1 MIKVEKMKIIQQ
13 TEIAENIFK
22 ISLKGS
28 LVNEISMPGQFVH
41 IKVNTA
47 NDPLLRRPISIS
59 SYDKKNQIMT
69 LIYRASGLG
78 TRELANQ
85 SEEIDVMG
93 PLGSGFPIEQAE
105 GQTAIL
111 IGGGIG
117 VPPLYEC
124 SKQLKNKGFN
134 VIHVLGF
141 ETKDTV
147 FYESAFK
154 ELGPVYITTADGS
167 YGTKGFVTDAITEF
181 DLKAD
186 VFFACGPVPMLG
198 AVEKQLNH
206 IPGYISMEQR
216 MGCGIGAC
224 LACVCTVNGPEL
236 YKKVCTDGPV
246 FRKGELVYG

>member
-1 MIKVEKMKIIQQ
+1 MIKVEKMKIEKQ
-13 TEIAENIFK
+13 TEIAKNIYELK
-22 ISLKGS
+22 LKGE
-28 LVNEISMPGQFVH
+28 LVNEIAMPGQFVH

-59 SYDKKNQIMT
+59 SYDKREQTMT

-78 TRELANQ
+78 TRELTNQ
-85 SEEIDVMG
+85 TDEIDVMG
-93 PLGSGFPIEQAE
+93 PLGSGFPVESAE
-105 GQTAIL
+105 GKTAIL

-124 SKQLKNKGFN
+124 SKQLKAKGFN

-141 ETKDTV
+141 ETKETV

-154 ELGPVYITTADGS
+154 ELGPVYITTADGT
-167 YGTKGFVTDAITEF
+167 YGTKGFVTDAITGFNLE
-181 DLKAD
+181 AD
-186 VFFACGPVPMLG
+186 VFYACGPVPMLS
-198 AVEKQLNH
+198 AVEKELEH
-206 IPGYISMEQR
+206 TPGFISMEQR

-224 LACVCTVNGPEL
+224 LACVCPVNGPEA

>member
-1 MIKVEKMKIIQQ
+1 MIKVEKMKILQQ
-13 TEIAENIFK
+13 KEIAGNIFE
-22 ISLKGS
+22 LKLQGP

-59 SYDKKNQIMT
+59 SYDKKQQSMT

-78 TRELANQ
+78 TRELTNQ
-85 SEEIDVMG
+85 ADELDVMG
-93 PLGSGFPIEQAE
+93 PLGSGFPVETVQ
-105 GQTAIL
+105 GQTAVL

-124 SKQLKNKGFN
+124 SKQLKARGMN
-134 VIHVLGF
+134 VVHVLGF
-141 ETKDTV
+141 ESKETV
-147 FYESAFK
+147 FYESEFK

-167 YGTKGFVTDAITEF
+167 YGTKGFVTDAVTAFNIN
-181 DLKAD
+181 AD
-186 VFFACGPVPMLG
+186 VFYACGPVPMLG
-198 AVEKQLNH
+198 AVEKQFDG

-224 LACVCTVNGPEL
+224 LACVCSVNGPEL

>member
-1 MIKVEKMKIIQQ
+1 MIKVEKMKIEKQ
-13 TEIAENIFK
+13 TEIAKNIYELK
-22 ISLKGS
+22 LKGT

-59 SYDKKNQIMT
+59 SYDKEQQTMT

-78 TRELANQ
+78 TRELTNQ
-85 SEEIDVMG
+85 TDEIDVMG
-93 PLGSGFPIEQAE
+93 PLGSGFPVDGAE
-105 GQTAIL
+105 GKTAIL

-124 SKQLKNKGFN
+124 SKQLKNKGFK

-141 ETKDTV
+141 ESKETV

-154 ELGPVYITTADGS
+154 ALGSVYITTADGS
-167 YGTKGFVTDAITEF
+167 YGTNGFVTDAIRAF
-181 DLKAD
+181 NLQAD
-186 VFFACGPVPMLG
+186 VFYACGPVPMLG
-198 AVEKQLNH
+198 AVEKQLDD
-206 IPGYISMEQR
+206 IPGFISMEQR